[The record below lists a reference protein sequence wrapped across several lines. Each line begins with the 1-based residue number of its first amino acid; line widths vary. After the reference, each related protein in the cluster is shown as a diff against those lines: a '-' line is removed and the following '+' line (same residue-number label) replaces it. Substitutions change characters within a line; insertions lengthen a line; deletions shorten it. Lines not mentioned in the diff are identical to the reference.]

1 MARTRRLDG
10 KYSQI
15 LRRGAI
21 LSVGVLMLASCGRG
35 GSGTA
40 ASTGTGAADKA
51 SGKGLVI
58 GWSQRSVA
66 GSDWYKTLIAGGQ
79 AQAQAMGASIQ
90 VLDASGDTS
99 RQNQDVQTLIS
110 KGVDVVVMNAN
121 DPLGVAPAVNALKK
135 AGIPLVTV
143 NSNLDPTLVSNM
155 YCYVAEDQVAT
166 GAKAGEVIANQAL
179 AKFGPSGRIKLL
191 AVGGF
196 PGDVISELR
205 YKGFMQGYN
214 KVMSAN
220 PGVKTTELPI
230 RYGHWLPDQALQPV
244 RDVATAN
251 PDLNVIY
258 SESDVMQSGIQ
269 QALQQAGVWGPKI
282 IEGAYDGGMT
292 SIKQMVDNPTG
303 PLQADASN
311 QPWDQGASA
320 VKMALNAFNKDPQ
333 GCPGGTKYIAT
344 TVVTPKT
351 AASYYKAADTY
362 VRAQAGQ

>member
-1 MARTRRLDG
+1 V
-10 KYSQI
+10 
-15 LRRGAI
+15 GA
-21 LSVGVLMLASCGRG
+21 LVLAGCGRG
-35 GSGTA
+35 DSAGGS
-40 ASTGTGAADKA
+40 ASAK
-51 SGKGLVI
+51 GKGLVI

-66 GSDWYKTLIAGGQ
+66 GSDWYKTLVAGGE
-79 AQAQAMGASIQ
+79 AKAKSMGAKIE

-110 KGVDVVVMNAN
+110 KNVDVVVMNAN
-121 DPLGVAPAVNALKK
+121 DPLGVAPAVHALKK

-143 NSNLDPTLVSNM
+143 NSNLDPTLVKDM
-155 YCYVAEDQVAT
+155 YCYVAEDQVTT
-166 GAKAGEVIANQAL
+166 GAKAGQVIAKKAVQ
-179 AKFGPSGRIKLL
+179 KFGSSGRVKLL

-214 KVMSAN
+214 KVMAAN
-220 PGVKTTELPI
+220 PGIKTTELPI

-251 PDLNVIY
+251 PDLNVVY

-269 QALQQAGVWGPKI
+269 QALQQAGIWGPKLL
-282 IEGAYDGGMT
+282 EGAYDGGME
-292 SIKQMVDNPTG
+292 SIKQMRDNPNG

-311 QPWDQGASA
+311 QPWDQGQTA
-320 VKMALNAFNKDPQ
+320 VQMALNAYNKDKAA
-333 GCPGGTKYIAT
+333 CPGGTKYIQT

-351 AASYYKAADTY
+351 AKSYYKAEDTY
-362 VRAQAGQ
+362 VRAQEGQ

>member
-1 MARTRRLDG
+1 MASARRPGGRKGPRVLRT
-10 KYSQI
+10 
-15 LRRGAI
+15 GAV
-21 LSVGVLMLASCGRG
+21 LLAAALVLVGCGRG
-35 GSGTA
+35 ESAGGS
-40 ASTGTGAADKA
+40 ASDKQ

-66 GSDWYKTLIAGGQ
+66 GSDWYKTLIAGGR
-79 AQAQAMGASIQ
+79 AQAKSMGAKID
-90 VLDASGDTS
+90 VLDAGGDTS

-110 KGVDVVVMNAN
+110 KNVDVVVMNAN

-143 NSNLDPTLVSNM
+143 NSNLDPSLVKNM

-166 GAKAGEVIANQAL
+166 GAKAGEVIAKKAVQ
-179 AKFGPSGRIKLL
+179 KFGPSARIKLL

-205 YKGFMQGYN
+205 YKGFMKGYD
-214 KVMSAN
+214 KVMSKT
-220 PGVKTTELPI
+220 PGAKTTTLPI

-251 PDLNVIY
+251 PDLNVVF

-269 QALQQAGVWGPKI
+269 QALQQAGLWGPKI
-282 IEGAYDGGMT
+282 IEGAYDGGMN
-292 SIKQMVDNPTG
+292 SIKQMVDNPSG

-311 QPWDQGASA
+311 QPWDQGQEA
-320 VKMALNAFNKDPQ
+320 VKMALNAYNKDSHA
-333 GCPGGTKYIAT
+333 CPGGTKYIKT

-351 AASYYKAADTY
+351 AASYYKPNDTY
-362 VRAQAGQ
+362 VRAQEGQ